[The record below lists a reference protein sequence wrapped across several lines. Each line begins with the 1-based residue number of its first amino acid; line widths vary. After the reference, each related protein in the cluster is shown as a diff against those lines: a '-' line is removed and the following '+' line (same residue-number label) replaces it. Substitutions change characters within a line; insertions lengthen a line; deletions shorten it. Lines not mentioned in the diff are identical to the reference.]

1 MRWTQEAPFSFLR
14 SVTGARGSD
23 RFAVLQFY
31 YDGGDEIHEDG
42 REPKKQDEAPDP
54 QASGLG
60 GPMLLYTVDAHNPD
74 DSNLVFS
81 S

>member
-1 MRWTQEAPFSFLR
+1 M
-14 SVTGARGSD
+14 
-23 RFAVLQFY
+23 LQFY

-54 QASGLG
+54 LASGPG